1 MRTTCHVLLKS
12 LPLLVV
18 CAWFGCDASSKRAQ
32 PRVASGSGSS
42 SGGLATATT
51 SANAATVDKTNTGK
65 TSAISERCL
74 AGDDEACD
82 VVLSGIPHSEGGDWV
97 GATEAM
103 CNVGASSYCSTND
116 KAALTQWRAGCDR
129 GSYMACK
136 AANVLQDIIE
146 KQSLDEPALP
156 RLKQISDWC
165 LSGPSPRSLAA
176 CADLAVNITST
187 EADRS
192 AAYGLLNQACARKDT
207 GGCAVVVT
215 VHTGLLRHADLA
227 FFSEAE
233 HSFAR
238 NLVQRYASEYNA
250 TLTHLA
256 QSCEHS
262 DWAACGFCGDR
273 RRGYLTHDGEYVDQ
287 AVREAAL
294 SPATRKYCD
303 AQWLVGAQQFRR
315 TLLSKK

>member
-1 MRTTCHVLLKS
+1 MRSACHVLSKS

-51 SANAATVDKTNTGK
+51 SANAATVDKTNAGK

-82 VVLSGIPHSEGGDWV
+82 VVLSGIPHSEAGDWV

-103 CNVGASSYCSTND
+103 CKAGASAYCSSND

-136 AANVLQDIIE
+136 AANVLQDMIE
-146 KQSLDEPALP
+146 KQSLEEPALP
-156 RLKQISDWC
+156 RRKQVSDWC
-165 LSGPSPRSLAA
+165 LSGPRPRSLAA
-176 CADLAVNITST
+176 CADLVVNITST

-192 AAYGLLNQACARKDT
+192 AAYALLNQACARKDT
-207 GGCAVVVT
+207 GGCAVVVK
-215 VHTGLLRHADLA
+215 VHTGLLRHVDLDS
-227 FFSEAE
+227 FSEAE

-256 QSCEHS
+256 QSCAHA

-273 RRGYLTHDGEYVDQ
+273 RRG
-287 AVREAAL
+287 
-294 SPATRKYCD
+294 
-303 AQWLVGAQQFRR
+303 
-315 TLLSKK
+315 